1 MRKKYRKIG
10 DNEKCTQ
17 AILFA
22 RVSSKRQKE
31 EGVSLDV
38 QMEAITKYCKE
49 KGLRVIKDFCIDE
62 SSTRGERKQY
72 NEMLKFAQSCNGRV
86 AIVVNY
92 VDRLQRSSDD
102 SYLINKLR
110 KEGKIEVHFLKEGLI
125 IHKDSKSADLTF
137 WNMHVLFANAQIN
150 NMVDKV
156 KDSQA
161 KNWSEGKWQGT
172 APLGYLNRRDDDN
185 KAIIIVDPVRAPII
199 QRIYQEYA
207 TGLHTVKSVWCLAK
221 DLGLYTR
228 MKKKKGCL
236 VTRNTIYEVLT
247 NPFYYG
253 EMCVKGKIM
262 PHIYTPLVSKDLFD
276 KVQKILMQNGNHNR
290 ANVKEG
296 SKTVYTFRK
305 MIYCKECGSL
315 ITPST
320 NYKDSGRQYVYLR
333 CTHAGKTCPK
343 GVVNEEVI
351 IEQLKREVF
360 NKLTLPVS
368 LQEALKK
375 QLLKNLNET
384 SQVNATFKANITS
397 KLNDL
402 KVKENN
408 LLDFYL
414 EGKLP
419 QSTYE
424 TKKAV
429 IDKERKALEATA
441 AKYKTIDNSMKNT
454 IAQVVSMAINIS
466 DIFDKATPDKQNQ
479 LLRLLITDCKLNG
492 KRLEYKL
499 KAPFDKLI
507 ACKNYQDWPQ
517 IAVDNLEE
525 FEEVVV

>member
-1 MRKKYRKIG
+1 M
-10 DNEKCTQ
+10 
-17 AILFA
+17 
-22 RVSSKRQKE
+22 
-31 EGVSLDV
+31 
-38 QMEAITKYCKE
+38 
-49 KGLRVIKDFCIDE
+49 
-62 SSTRGERKQY
+62 
-72 NEMLKFAQSCNGRV
+72 
-86 AIVVNY
+86 
-92 VDRLQRSSDD
+92 
-102 SYLINKLR
+102 
-110 KEGKIEVHFLKEGLI
+110 
-125 IHKDSKSADLTF
+125 
-137 WNMHVLFANAQIN
+137 
-150 NMVDKV
+150 
-156 KDSQA
+156 
-161 KNWSEGKWQGT
+161 
-172 APLGYLNRRDDDN
+172 
-185 KAIIIVDPVRAPII
+185 VDPVRAPII

-253 EMCVKGKIM
+253 EMCIKGKIM

-296 SKTVYTFRK
+296 TKTVYTFRK
-305 MIYCKECGSL
+305 MIYCKECGCL
-315 ITPST
+315 ITPE
-320 NYKDSGRQYVYLR
+320 KKIKKSGREYVYLR
-333 CTHAGKTCPK
+333 CTHAGKICPK

-360 NKLTLPVS
+360 SKLTLPVS

-384 SQVNATFKANITS
+384 SQVNAAFKANITS

-424 TKKAV
+424 TKK
-429 IDKERKALEATA
+429 
-441 AKYKTIDNSMKNT
+441 
-454 IAQVVSMAINIS
+454 
-466 DIFDKATPDKQNQ
+466 P
-479 LLRLLITDCKLNG
+479 RLI
-492 KRLEYKL
+492 KREKH
-499 KAPFDKLI
+499 
-507 ACKNYQDWPQ
+507 
-517 IAVDNLEE
+517 
-525 FEEVVV
+525 